1 MLCLYSLRIWTTDSE
16 IFYSIK
22 NLDCFAEHH
31 LMHGRS
37 VRNEHPM
44 FIYVH
49 TIISGV
55 CYVSMLCLVRVFLLC
70 MSFEWHRLAVSCVH
84 CTIMK
89 SMYCNMVLSEYYVLE
104 NLIIVL
110 IHWNQIKRSFSFTVM
125 DNFIYRPATNS
136 CRCWMFGWA
145 PFRLY
150 VTQFIGNIVRALKLI
165 KCTWRQTSS
174 YGSGPHL
181 PRCLNLKVK
190 KCSTLFE
197 ILLLPDVSILFYK
210 EIFHLSNHANFKTTY
225 ASNFELIVHSNGK
238 TSSSSHHPMLLLKYI

>member
-1 MLCLYSLRIWTTDSE
+1 MLCLYSLRIIRIWTTDSE

-22 NLDCFAEHH
+22 NRDCFAEHH
-31 LMHGRS
+31 LLDGRS

-49 TIISGV
+49 IIISGV
-55 CYVSMLCLVRVFLLC
+55 SPFLSYVWFGFFFSV
-70 MSFEWHRLAVSCVH
+70 WHRLAVSCVH

-104 NLIIVL
+104 NLIISL
-110 IHWNQIKRSFSFTVM
+110 IHWNQIKRSFLFTVM

-150 VTQFIGNIVRALKLI
+150 VT
-165 KCTWRQTSS
+165 
-174 YGSGPHL
+174 
-181 PRCLNLKVK
+181 
-190 KCSTLFE
+190 
-197 ILLLPDVSILFYK
+197 
-210 EIFHLSNHANFKTTY
+210 
-225 ASNFELIVHSNGK
+225 
-238 TSSSSHHPMLLLKYI
+238 